1 MTQAPTD
8 RIGFLLNDV
17 ARLFRAAFEREI
29 AKSGLGVTPGEAR
42 ALARIAAI
50 NGGRQSEIAV
60 ALGIEP
66 MTLSRYVDGLEK
78 AGLIKRTADPKDGRA
93 KCVTTTEKAD
103 AVVSAIRAHSD
114 DLLARLQADL
124 PEGDRQALSRA
135 LRTMR
140 NNFARL

>member
-1 MTQAPTD
+1 MTQASVD
-8 RIGFLLNDV
+8 RLGFLLSDV

-29 AKSGLGVTPGEAR
+29 AKSGLGITPGEAR

-50 NGGRQSEIAV
+50 NGVRQSEIAV

-78 AGLIKRTADPKDGRA
+78 AGLIKRKTDPKDGRA
-93 KCVTTTEKAD
+93 KCVTTTEKAGD
-103 AVVSAIRAHSD
+103 VLAVIRAHAD
-114 DLLARLQADL
+114 DLVLRLQAGLD
-124 PEGDRQALSRA
+124 ESDKQALTRA

-140 NNFARL
+140 DNFAQL